1 MKRITII
8 ELFKLRK
15 LNNFLI
21 IALLFLYPIMWSV
34 LAYRGEVVLVV
45 NGHSMISWILACLF
59 ILEKPFII
67 MFVFILIGNEIIMKE
82 RKEGYLSM
90 IENRALKNK
99 QVYFGKIGALV
110 IYYSILFLGVIIV
123 SGFCYLVFVK
133 RNEIIATGVLWNKDE
148 LMPGIAC
155 IAVYLIDKCV
165 LVPIFLVALGRRY
178 SLVKTAVIL
187 VILNLVGRILG
198 VFPTIAQFSIW
209 NINKKAESFVM
220 LCESNANIVPASII
234 LTFCICIVIGLIFT
248 VRSGRKR

>member
-15 LNNFLI
+15 LNNLLI

-99 QVYFGKIGALV
+99 QVY
-110 IYYSILFLGVIIV
+110 S
-123 SGFCYLVFVK
+123 
-133 RNEIIATGVLWNKDE
+133 
-148 LMPGIAC
+148 LMPC
-155 IAVYLIDKCV
+155 FLSLINS
-165 LVPIFLVALGRRY
+165 LLFAL
-178 SLVKTAVIL
+178 S
-187 VILNLVGRILG
+187 
-198 VFPTIAQFSIW
+198 
-209 NINKKAESFVM
+209 
-220 LCESNANIVPASII
+220 
-234 LTFCICIVIGLIFT
+234 
-248 VRSGRKR
+248 